1 MSVPLDTVFDMADTT
16 APPPPTPPYVG
27 PPPPGRLPATADF
40 APVRRVVLDGRDF
53 PALGPGGKFWSVETS
68 HDPAS
73 VAVRTINRGMIELAV
88 LCTPLPG
95 SDVTAHH
102 SRVQARLGV
111 THTRAET
118 YTDIGLLC
126 QRMPLLR
133 ERLER
138 GFLSFDHLR
147 LLARSAD
154 GIRHEDTAAAQDALV
169 EVFSPRRH
177 GQLVPGPRAMVKK
190 ILKALHQ
197 VDALARP
204 IDPTDPEG
212 PKQGSMGMIDDALNH
227 SAVEAPAGVDAS
239 DCGTMTRR
247 VSVDTYDPCAT
258 VITATLP
265 PEEAEEF
272 MAVLDAVCRKMDCSR
287 AAGLMHLSRGT
298 ADVTVTLNVYREI
311 NSPIAATDGGHW
323 LDAMATATFMDR
335 VTHLRIPGHEATES
349 YVPTR
354 RMVDFVT
361 GVHPCCTY
369 PGCEVPA
376 ARCDIDHVHRFDH
389 KSAEQGGPTD
399 TRNLHPLC
407 RAHHLLKTMGWVDVT
422 KGRDGALLWSSVDD
436 GHVHVVEPSGPLAA
450 FARTSFAER
459 ASRRFTTVRE
469 HNERRI
475 AELAEVKAALK
486 AARAEATEEV
496 PF

>member
-1 MSVPLDTVFDMADTT
+1 MADTT
-16 APPPPTPPYVG
+16 APPPPTSPYLG
-27 PPPPGRLPATADF
+27 PPPPGRLPETVDY
-40 APVRRVVLDGRDF
+40 APIRRVVLNVKDF
-53 PALGPGGKFWSVETS
+53 PTRGFRSKLWAIETDD
-68 HDPAS
+68 DPAS
-73 VAVRTINRGMIELAV
+73 VAVRAINRGMIELAV

-102 SRVQARLGV
+102 SRVQARLAV
-111 THTRAET
+111 TRTRAET

-126 QRMPLLR
+126 QRMPQLR
-133 ERLER
+133 EVLER

-154 GIRHEDTAAAQDALV
+154 GIRHEDTAAAQDALI
-169 EVFSPRRH
+169 EVFSPRRQ

-204 IDPTDPEG
+204 IDPTDPEE
-212 PKQGSMGMIDDALNH
+212 PKQGSMGMIDQALNQP
-227 SAVEAPAGVDAS
+227 AVDAPAGVDAR
-239 DCGTMTRR
+239 DCGTATRR

-272 MAVLDAVCRKMDCSR
+272 MVVLDAVCRKMDCSR
-287 AAGLMHLSRGT
+287 AAGLMHLARGT
-298 ADVTVTLNVYREI
+298 ADVTVTLNVFREI
-311 NSPIAATDGGHW
+311 SSPIAATAGGHW
-323 LDAMATATFMDR
+323 LDAMATAKFMDR

-361 GVHPCCTY
+361 GVHSCCTY

-376 ARCDIDHVHRFDH
+376 DRCDIDHVHRFDH
-389 KSAEQGGPTD
+389 DSADSADSAEQTGPTD

-407 RAHHLLKTMGWVDVT
+407 RTHHLLKTMGWVDVT

-475 AELAEVKAALK
+475 AELAEVKATLE